1 MRGLKDRTVLVTGG
15 ANGIGAATAR
25 RLAEEG
31 CAVGILDMDVAAGE
45 DVAGEI
51 EARGRRGKIYDVD
64 ITDYDAGSRAGE
76 SLPTSFRPGALLLH
90 HAGLDRAAQVLSPP
104 ARVCGPCGA

>member
-1 MRGLKDRTVLVTGG
+1 MHGLKDRAVLVTGG

-51 EARGRRGKIYDVD
+51 EARGRRAKFYDVD
-64 ITDYDAGSRAGE
+64 IADYDAVSRAVE
-76 SLPTSFRPGALLLH
+76 SFEAAFGAVSFLVNN
-90 HAGLDRAAQVLSPP
+90 AGWDRAVNFLCEIVL
-104 ARVCGPCGA
+104 RGKKR